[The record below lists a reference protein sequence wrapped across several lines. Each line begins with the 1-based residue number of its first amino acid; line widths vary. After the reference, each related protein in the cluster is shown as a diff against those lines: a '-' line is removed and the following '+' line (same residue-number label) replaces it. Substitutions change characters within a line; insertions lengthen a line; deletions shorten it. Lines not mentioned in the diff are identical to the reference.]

1 MLADLMFRKQNYE
14 TAINLY
20 RQVLEKAPGNGDTGP
35 LPHPARAAL
44 PEKGGPSPLLPGW
57 AEEAPSFTNC
67 SQRGRKLIKTQKVA
81 ALPESKG
88 ASF

>member
-20 RQVLEKAPGNGDTGP
+20 RQVLEKAPGSYGP
-35 LPHPARAAL
+35 TRRLLPHPASTAI

-57 AEEAPSFTNC
+57 SEEALSFQLFPERQETDKDPERGSPS
-67 SQRGRKLIKTQKVA
+67 
-81 ALPESKG
+81 
-88 ASF
+88 